1 MRRSLLALS
10 AALLL
15 PLAAQAEEKFTVA
28 VVDFARL
35 ADSPCA
41 QNDARMALAA
51 KVRAN
56 AELKLKEAKK
66 GLEIAGAEFK
76 RTGKESAMLT
86 MRTKVAEA
94 QQDMAAAEMMWMD
107 AKQKFAIAAMPMVRE
122 ALHDKGYHLIVARVG
137 LVQAPPKSEETNVTN
152 IVIRSCGG

>member
-15 PLAAQAEEKFTVA
+15 PLAAQAEDKFTVA

-35 ADSPCA
+35 ADSACA
-41 QNDARMALAA
+41 QNDARLALAG

-76 RTGKESAMLT
+76 RSGNESTLLT

-94 QQDMAAAEMMWMD
+94 
-107 AKQKFAIAAMPMVRE
+107 E
-122 ALHDKGYHLIVARVG
+122 ARW
-137 LVQAPPKSEETNVTN
+137 EEA
-152 IVIRSCGG
+152 S